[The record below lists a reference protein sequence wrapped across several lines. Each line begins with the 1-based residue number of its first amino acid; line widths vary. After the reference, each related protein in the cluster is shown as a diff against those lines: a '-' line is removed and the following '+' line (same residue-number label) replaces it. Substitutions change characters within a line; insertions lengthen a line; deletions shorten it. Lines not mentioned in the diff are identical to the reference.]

1 MRHLLV
7 PVITWDYEWCGAYK
21 ATPRLNSS
29 RKFNKEV
36 NQILLWSGGVGKPV
50 VLWFPCTSTCTCTR
64 LFLFFVFFLNIL
76 FSYLKAWY
84 LCALSQVFSTVCVYV
99 QHIFRWVFVHSWVWM
114 RAVQTFKKFSLRSE
128 NRDQI
133 HYIYIKKAKRVGEPH
148 DFPLS
153 DLTPPHPPHCWAV
166 GTVPDLVC
174 PPCKSKINPVVCST
188 IKPAAHCAIRS
199 VTHCAIRPAL
209 CDKARFTLCNKAC
222 CTRCDKACCA
232 QHQKTWQSPPTLFIY
247 LNQ

>member
-50 VLWFPCTSTCTCTR
+50 VLWFPWTCPCTR
-64 LFLFFVFFLNIL
+64 HFLFIVVFFYFHFIL
-76 FSYLKAWY
+76 VSW
-84 LCALSQVFSTVCVYV
+84 SQGLVLVCLISSFLHSVCVYV
-99 QHIFRWVFVHSWVWM
+99 QHVYRWVFVHRWVWM

-133 HYIYIKKAKRVGEPH
+133 HYIYIKSKASRWTAW
-148 DFPLS
+148 FPFEWLYTTPSAPLLS
-153 DLTPPHPPHCWAV
+153 CR
-166 GTVPDLVC
+166 
-174 PPCKSKINPVVCST
+174 NCSWS
-188 IKPAAHCAIRS
+188 RLS
-199 VTHCAIRPAL
+199 
-209 CDKARFTLCNKAC
+209 TL
-222 CTRCDKACCA
+222 
-232 QHQKTWQSPPTLFIY
+232 
-247 LNQ
+247 